1 MLFRAV
7 ISASGLIFKHPQ
19 ELKKLSYVIPLIGK
33 MYKYTTVII
42 FKKQK
47 KKKSKSG
54 VSRILPH
61 TVCVIKRGMFKKAKA
76 NTFYKK
82 LYLSF
87 GR

>member
-33 MYKYTTVII
+33 MFKYTTVII

-47 KKKSKSG
+47 KKKKAR
-54 VSRILPH
+54 VEFHVLVYH
-61 TVCVIKRGMFKKAKA
+61 T
-76 NTFYKK
+76 
-82 LYLSF
+82 LSV
-87 GR
+87 